1 MKVKLIPVIAIL
13 ASFATMA
20 RADLPTGYLVWTKG
34 EERSPE
40 SRKIYRMTL
49 PEKSDIKPLTSGTP
63 GEDIECQISPDGKWV
78 AYAKAKL
85 PGQSYHQTKMWKLY
99 IVSIHGIGDGRE
111 EIKIDDNGYWPS
123 WGEGGEIFYSQ
134 VDEEGGSQHTRIM
147 RVTLDEYG
155 AVQEK
160 VSVFSTREHFAYIT
174 DMNECFMAPDGSWFA
189 ARTRGEEAYA
199 GVGAVSLH
207 PPAFHLLAKAGSVGC
222 MPCVAPSGDWG
233 LIAGRDHG
241 IRWGE
246 APDVPNR
253 QEDQL
258 LIPPF
263 SDQDLCYHPGISS
276 DEKWALA
283 SHSTDDD
290 HNAGP
295 YDLYIYALDSKTA
308 GEAQLLA
315 GDGFNGW
322 PDLWVGQ
329 PSDPPPPRPHIDS
342 FAPDRWT
349 IETGGQVQLAWQT
362 SFADQVTLD
371 SQPVEVDGGSLVTPT
386 SSTTYRLLAESNL
399 VEQSDS
405 ANVEIVVNPE
415 ARAVTI
421 DTFTLSPDTIVTG
434 DSAILEW
441 SVSDPYQLDINGQP
455 VAPTGSIEVSPVAT
469 TDYVLTV
476 GGHEGPVSRTLTLT
490 VTELKQGLDDRG
502 GCFCGF
508 TTSPGGL
515 AALGLLLLWFS
526 RRRRTR
532 A

>member
-1 MKVKLIPVIAIL
+1 MKVKLIPIIAVL
-13 ASFATMA
+13 ASLSTSA

-123 WGEGGEIFYSQ
+123 WGAGGELFYSQ

-147 RVTLDEYG
+147 RATLDEYG

-160 VSVFSTREHFAYIT
+160 VAVFSTRQFFDYIT
-174 DMNECFMAPDGSWFA
+174 DMNECYMAPDGSWFA
-189 ARTRGEEAYA
+189 ARTRGEEKYA
-199 GVGAVSLH
+199 GVGAIVLH
-207 PPAFHLLAKAGSVGC
+207 PPSFHLLAKAGSVGC
-222 MPCVAPSGDWG
+222 MPYVAPGGDWG

-246 APDVPNR
+246 APDVPDR
-253 QEDQL
+253 LEDQQ

-283 SHSTDDD
+283 AHSTDDD

-295 YDLYIYALDSKTA
+295 YDLYIYELDDKTA
-308 GEAQLLA
+308 GEAQLIA
-315 GDGFNGW
+315 EDGFNGW

-342 FAPDRWT
+342 FSPDRWT
-349 IETGGQVQLAWQT
+349 IETGGQVQLIWQT

-371 SQPVEVDGGSLVTPT
+371 GQPVDADGSSQVTPA
-386 SSTTYRLLAESNL
+386 SSTTYELSAKSSL
-399 VEQSDS
+399 VEQSDT
-405 ANVEIVVNPE
+405 AGVAIVVNPE
-415 ARAVTI
+415 ARAVII
-421 DTFTLSPDTIVTG
+421 DSYTLAPDTIVTG
-434 DSAILEW
+434 DSAVLEW
-441 SVSDPYQLDINGQP
+441 SVGNPHQLDINGQQK
-455 VAPTGSIEVSPVAT
+455 APTGSIEVSPVTT
-469 TDYVLTV
+469 TDYVLTAS
-476 GGHEGPVSRTLTLT
+476 GHEGPVSRTLTLT
-490 VTELKQGLDDRG
+490 ITELKQGLDDRG
-502 GCFCGF
+502 GCFCGR
-508 TTSPGGL
+508 TSPGSLAMLGL
-515 AALGLLLLWFS
+515 ALLLLS
-526 RRRRTR
+526 RRRKMR